1 MCARNQT
8 SALGMR
14 ASDADESNIMIRCEV
29 CNQIFL
35 PQTVDGVIFFYI
47 EFLWRAVKKNCVFL
61 RSNKVKIANVSG

>member
-1 MCARNQT
+1 
-8 SALGMR
+8 
-14 ASDADESNIMIRCEV
+14 MIRCEV
-29 CNQIFL
+29 WNQIFL